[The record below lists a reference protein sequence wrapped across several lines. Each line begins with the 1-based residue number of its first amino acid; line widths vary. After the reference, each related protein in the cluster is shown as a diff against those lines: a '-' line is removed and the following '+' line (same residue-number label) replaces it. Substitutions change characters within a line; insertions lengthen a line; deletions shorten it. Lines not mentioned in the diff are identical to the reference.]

1 MIYNNLLE
9 CSFFIYINVQKILNF
24 QRSLNVLKIYKD
36 YNLTIKKNYIH
47 GSYLKKKNW
56 LCIFIIIT
64 VHC

>member
-36 YNLTIKKNYIH
+36 YNLTIKKI
-47 GSYLKKKNW
+47 
-56 LCIFIIIT
+56 IFMVLI
-64 VHC
+64 